1 MYSVDALARRAQ
13 ALQRTPDAWGSVV
26 RLNATAAQTLGL
38 GESGAVRVTQGDGSA
53 EFDVRVDDSVP
64 DGCVWLPTAVPG
76 SEALGLG
83 FGPVSVEK
91 V

>member
-1 MYSVDALARRAQ
+1 MYSVDALARRAP
-13 ALQRTPDAWGSVV
+13 ALQRTPDAWGSAV
-26 RLNATAAQTLGL
+26 RLNASAAQALGL
-38 GESGAVRVTQGDGSA
+38 AESGAVRVTQGVDSS